1 MAGNENKLLK
11 PLKFAY
17 FSFSSFSSLFDVRAA
32 KWDEENI
39 LILGYSMRYIEENNF
54 SLSVEKL
61 PIKNIVFDAQKT
73 EISLTGLQIVI
84 DYMPSFNY
92 DKLIVQ

>member
-1 MAGNENKLLK
+1 
-11 PLKFAY
+11 
-17 FSFSSFSSLFDVRAA
+17 
-32 KWDEENI
+32 
-39 LILGYSMRYIEENNF
+39 MRYIEENNF